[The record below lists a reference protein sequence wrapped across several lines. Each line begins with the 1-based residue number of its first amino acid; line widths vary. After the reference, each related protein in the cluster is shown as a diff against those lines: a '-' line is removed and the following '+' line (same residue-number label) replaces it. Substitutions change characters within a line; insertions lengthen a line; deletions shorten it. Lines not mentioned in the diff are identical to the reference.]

1 MKQVRIYILAVAVI
15 ALLVSLSVAG
25 DKEEKTERGADGVLS
40 VQMLAKSPQKF
51 LGQDLTVAGVVGNV
65 TEHKNVF
72 TLIDKA
78 ACGGCPSKRS
88 CGVTEFK
95 VSYKGDPPK
104 KRKQVKVTG
113 RLVEVDK
120 GRYLLEASRI
130 Q

>member
-1 MKQVRIYILAVAVI
+1 MKHIRIFILTFSVVA
-15 ALLVSLSVAG
+15 LMVSLSVAG
-25 DKEEKTERGADGVLS
+25 ENEKEERGAPGVLS
-40 VQMLAKSPQKF
+40 VQVLAKSPQKF
-51 LGQDLTVAGVVGNV
+51 IGQDVVVAGVVGNV
-65 TEHKNVF
+65 AEHKNLF

-88 CGVTEFK
+88 CGVSEFK

-104 KRKQVKVTG
+104 KRKQVQVTG

-120 GRYLLEASRI
+120 GRYLLEASKI